1 MPNYVPK
8 GISATDSKFDI
19 VIFLQEHQTDRG
31 DTVLILSSKREEEA
45 ISSGRKK

>member
-8 GISATDSKFDI
+8 GISASDRKFDI
-19 VIFLQEHQTDRG
+19 VIFLQEHQS
-31 DTVLILSSKREEEA
+31 DTVLLLGFNREEGT